1 MVFFV
6 KRAQDI
12 ALSTFIHMQGE
23 GGGLQFTHN
32 SFICKRFL
40 EK

>member
-23 GGGLQFTHN
+23 GGGYN
-32 SFICKRFL
+32 SLTIHSSANVS
-40 EK
+40 